1 MPRPTACA
9 LAVLGLLQAD
19 SANAQTAVVD
29 YRCDKGQV
37 IRVAYDLAS
46 KKNKAVVS
54 TEKWRW
60 TMVQVPS
67 DSGIRYASKE
77 KPLQWASKGAD
88 GILINTRTHTM
99 VYCKEVASR

>member
-1 MPRPTACA
+1 MHCPTACA
-9 LAVLGLLQAD
+9 VAALGLLQAGL
-19 SANAQTAVVD
+19 AVAQTAVVD

-46 KKNKAVVS
+46 KQNKAVVS

-60 TMVQVPS
+60 TMFQVTS
-67 DSGIRYASKE
+67 GSGIRYASRE
-77 KPLQWASKGAD
+77 KPLEWASKGSD
-88 GILINTRTHTM
+88 GILINTRTHQM